1 MKTSRAIA
9 LLVYLFSF
17 LSSLYLNIAMAEE
30 STTRLVSA
38 FNYTLFLKSC
48 ANEDPYHFYEELGEN
63 HSARYPVVRLGTPG
77 SYHYELLLEDS
88 DSPILF
94 TSAYD
99 ALTYKLWT
107 ESALLIGVTQDA
119 FFANADSF
127 LDGSELDRIFHTD
140 HLRRPGREGDVALDS
155 HCDLDNTSARES
167 LGQTPP
173 RSLGPPVVPHQASQ
187 PPRHDQYEIYGLGG
201 ITRLCNNRVSLS
213 DPLLKSSILTFSIN
227 PEASLHEVDDTTAQ
241 PVSLETLE
249 SASVSFLIGLTLF
262 AGTTYGCYK
271 VGNAWHDYR
280 QKTYCQEFQD
290 LRGGH
295 ALTRIS
301 ADQDREMTQTLF
313 TSFPSSSD
321 QGHQQLEAEG
331 HLPVFD
337 SMYENVLKYIRED
350 ISHDFFN
357 ETLVKAIN
365 AHPDI
370 HSLIKGRAHLLSQKL
385 GEILS
390 TIQQGDFR
398 NKFFT
403 SCQGVFK
410 KIDDA
415 YYGPIQN
422 NALVFYQLEGINNNI
437 PEIKSAISNINSKKK
452 ENPTPAI
459 SKSSSQEEYIQRTPS
474 KTTSEIPP
482 VSGDSLSLAK
492 KNTSS
497 SKKVKL
503 IATPQEEMLDINQV
517 LTTRVLLNPRAE
529 LEKQLLYT
537 AKEFY
542 QCALDSKRAEHT
554 SAHASEVSAYDLRN
568 AYEQVASLMKEGAN
582 KAETFDSPSNRVTIT
597 SLISDIELLCAQIV
611 KTART
616 DIKELNPLNKE
627 FKEKMVSL
635 STIMTLD
642 NKDTGNDHGP
652 AKITESLNTP
662 SPQAHHA
669 ELLVNLLIEANSF
682 DDFRKKLTLHTRNS
696 SLSTDTSESPECLEQ
711 SKIHLHQAFE
721 NLKTDFTQNNILDNT
736 LCLLKAAMYYRKAAY
751 HYENNPNNLEI
762 ANLFVETAKEFA
774 LLNDNTSMDSQDE
787 EVAFL
792 SENNALRNEFINIML
807 QQVNQ
812 IRLNIPTES
821 SNYQQSQNY
830 LNIASRLYHN
840 IPKEDLLSDSS
851 AWLCAQDSLHSLI
864 DAVSASDNSKD
875 NLANLH
881 VHQAYASWMM
891 FQNQRN
897 PDDLC
902 HHNAW
907 KNMYEDVSNAITEL
921 QKPNSN
927 SAILKM
933 HLNTAASKQRK
944 AEGSFIDFI
953 YSRLFS
959 RD

>member
-9 LLVYLFSF
+9 LVVCLFSCF
-17 LSSLYLNIAMAEE
+17 SIFYVNNAIAEDAISPSLTAL
-30 STTRLVSA
+30 
-38 FNYTLFLKSC
+38 NYTFFLKSC
-48 ANEDPYHFYEELGEN
+48 ANEDPYHFYEELAEN
-63 HSARYPVVRLGTPG
+63 HSALYPIVRLGKPG

-99 ALTYKLWT
+99 ALAYKFWE
-107 ESALLIGVTQDA
+107 ESVRSTGVTQDA

-127 LDGSELDRIFHTD
+127 LDGSELARIFHTD
-140 HLRRPGREGDVALDS
+140 HLRRPGSEGDVALDS

-167 LGQTPP
+167 LGQSPP

-201 ITRLCNNRVSLS
+201 ITRLYNNRVSLS
-213 DPLLKSSILTFSIN
+213 DPLLKSSILTFSVN
-227 PEASLHEVDDTTAQ
+227 PDASLHEVDDTTAQ

-290 LRGGH
+290 LRGGN

-301 ADQDREMTQTLF
+301 ADQDRERTQTLF

-321 QGHQQLEAEG
+321 QEHQQLEAEG

-415 YYGPIQN
+415 CYCPIQN

-452 ENPTPAI
+452 ENPAPAI
-459 SKSSSQEEYIQRTPS
+459 SKSSSQEQYIQRTPS

-503 IATPQEEMLDINQV
+503 IATPQEEILDINQE
-517 LTTRVLLNPRAE
+517 LATRVLLNPRAE
-529 LEKQLLYT
+529 LEKQLLCI
-537 AKEFY
+537 AKKFY

-582 KAETFDSPSNRVTIT
+582 KAETFDSPYNRESIT
-597 SLISDIELLCAQIV
+597 SLISDIELLCPQIV
-611 KTART
+611 NNART
-616 DIKELNPLNKE
+616 DIKKLDILNKE

-635 STIMTLD
+635 FTIMTLD
-642 NKDTGNDHGP
+642 NKDTGNDHAP
-652 AKITESLNTP
+652 AKRTESLNTP
-662 SPQAHHA
+662 SLQADHA
-669 ELLVNLLIEANSF
+669 ELLVNLLIEAN
-682 DDFRKKLTLHTRNS
+682 HTRNS
-696 SLSTDTSESPECLEQ
+696 SLSTDTSKSPVFLKK
-711 SKIHLHQAFE
+711 STIHLHQAFE
-721 NLKTDFTQNNILDNT
+721 NLKNDITQKNKLDHT
-736 LCLLKAAMYYRKAAY
+736 LCLLKAAMYYRKAAC
-751 HYENNPNNLEI
+751 HYENNSNNSEI
-762 ANLFVETAKEFA
+762 ATLFVKTAEKFA
-774 LLNDNTSMDSQDE
+774 LLNDKTSMDSPDRK
-787 EVAFL
+787 VAFL

-807 QQVNQ
+807 QQFNQ
-812 IRLNIPTES
+812 TRLNIAIES
-821 SNYQQSQNY
+821 GNYQQSQNY

-840 IPKEDLLSDSS
+840 IPKENLLSDSS
-851 AWLCAQDSLHSLI
+851 AWLFAQDSLHSLI
-864 DAVSASDNSKD
+864 DAASASNNSKD
-875 NLANLH
+875 DLATLH
-881 VHQAYASWMM
+881 GHQAYASWMM
-891 FQNQRN
+891 FQNQLKSKSRFVDDSWQTMRN
-897 PDDLC
+897 DT
-902 HHNAW
+902 
-907 KNMYEDVSNAITEL
+907 SNAIAAFQSPNNDSLSL
-921 QKPNSN
+921 QR
-927 SAILKM
+927 
-933 HLNTAASKQRK
+933 HLDTVASSQRK

-959 RD
+959 RE